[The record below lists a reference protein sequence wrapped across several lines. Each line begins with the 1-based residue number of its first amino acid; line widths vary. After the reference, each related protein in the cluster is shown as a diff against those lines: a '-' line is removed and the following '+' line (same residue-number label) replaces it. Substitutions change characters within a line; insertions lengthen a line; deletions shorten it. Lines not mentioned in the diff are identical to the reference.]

1 MRVLKIP
8 KLAHIDGLWTSFA
21 RSIDKNFVFHGEV
34 HDFYELVILLDGEL
48 SFTAGASTFFMEAP
62 AAVLYPPM
70 TFHNLH
76 SISEEEASVLFLG
89 FDASAVPSY
98 KNLYFSITEN
108 DIKRANRILALTHAT
123 IENHQNKKQI
133 SQEEA
138 RAVAEGCKELE
149 ILLLSLCDR
158 DTVKKKDR
166 SAGALNYERALQ
178 TIEENLSMPLDTNT
192 LARMVHISPALLKK
206 TFSCYAGM
214 GVMQYVRKRKIN
226 AAILRL
232 RAGERVKEVASSL
245 GFPDASYFSTVFR
258 RITGHTPTHYRK

>member
-8 KLAHIDGLWTSFA
+8 NIIHVDGFWTSFA
-21 RSIDKNFVFHGEV
+21 KKIDKNFVFHGEV
-34 HDFYELVILLDGEL
+34 HDFYELVILLEGTL
-48 SFTAGASTFFMEAP
+48 GFTAGASTFFMEAP

-76 SISEEEASVLFLG
+76 SISDKDAAVLFLG

-98 KNLYFSITEN
+98 KNLYFSITDI
-108 DIKRANRILALTHAT
+108 DIKRAKRILSLTKEP
-123 IENHQNKKQI
+123 IQNHNDNQYI
-133 SQEEA
+133 SPEDM
-138 RAVAEGCKELE
+138 RTVAEAYKELE
-149 ILLLSLCDR
+149 ILLLSLCER

-166 SAGALNYERALQ
+166 SAGAVNYERALQ
-178 TIEENLSMPLDTNT
+178 AVEENLSSPLDTST

-206 TFSCYAGM
+206 IFSSYAGM

-232 RAGERVKEVASSL
+232 RAGERVKEVSSYL
-245 GFPDASYFSTVFR
+245 GFSDASYFSTVFR
-258 RITGHTPTHYRK
+258 RITGHTPSYYRK